1 MAIDVLRGWGIL
13 MTEHKT
19 EGLVKLK
26 ALLKGARICMLT
38 TRDDEGNL
46 RSRPMAMQ
54 EKEVDGDLWF
64 FTARHSPKMGEV
76 QSDNRVNV
84 SVVNG
89 NAYISISG
97 RATEVDDR
105 KKTEELW
112 SPAYK
117 LWFSKGLEDPEL
129 VLLKVTMEHA
139 EFWDNPGGMVTT
151 LLAYVKTLTTGERP
165 QVGENGVVNR

>member
-1 MAIDVLRGWGIL
+1 
-13 MTEHKT
+13 MTEQKT
-19 EGLVKLK
+19 EGLTKLR

-38 TRDDEGNL
+38 TRDEDGNL

-54 EKEVDGDLWF
+54 EKEIDADLWF

-76 QSDNRVNV
+76 QEDDRVNV

-89 NAYISISG
+89 NAYVSISG
-97 RATEVDDR
+97 RATQIEDR
-105 KKTEELW
+105 QKAEELW
-112 SPAYK
+112 NPAYK
-117 LWFSKGLEDPEL
+117 LWFPKGLEDPEL

-165 QVGENGVVNR
+165 KVGENGVVNR